1 MLRKHGQE
9 ASFSTKFGNWG
20 RAELTRPH
28 REEGRA
34 GEKAGDEAG
43 VLPSLS
49 PTTPRHWPS
58 QPCPPHRP
66 VQPGQGKWQ
75 QGPVAGGGYDWRCP
89 WVPQAS
95 DWSRDSGV
103 KLLRVSP
110 ASGIYGLCDLGEPLL
125 TSCGHRSST
134 HLPGPSCTGPWA
146 RLLLAHGF
154 RPPALL

>member
-1 MLRKHGQE
+1 MVRRLH
-9 ASFSTKFGNWG
+9 F
-20 RAELTRPH
+20 
-28 REEGRA
+28 
-34 GEKAGDEAG
+34 
-43 VLPSLS
+43 LPSSETGGEQSLHVLIVRRGGQARRQGTRLESSHPSAQPHPGTGHLS
-49 PTTPRHWPS
+49 PAHPMGQFS
-58 QPCPPHRP
+58 QDRES
-66 VQPGQGKWQ
+66 GS

-134 HLPGPSCTGPWA
+134 HLPGPSCIGPWA